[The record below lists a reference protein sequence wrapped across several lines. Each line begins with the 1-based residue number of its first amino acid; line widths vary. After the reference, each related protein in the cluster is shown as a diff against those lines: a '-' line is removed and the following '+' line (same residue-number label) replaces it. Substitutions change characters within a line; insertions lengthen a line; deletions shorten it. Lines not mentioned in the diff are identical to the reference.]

1 MKRNNARLLMLF
13 LSGMI
18 LTACQES
25 ITEQFSGNETPKDWI
40 GETPVALISEKGS
53 PSQVIN
59 NNGMQYLIYT
69 LINGQPINTSNSN
82 GANLNFENSARW
94 NMPFCE
100 IVFTIQNGLISQVEQ
115 KGNSCEFNLAP
126 ATPR

>member
-1 MKRNNARLLMLF
+1 MKRLNARLLTML

-25 ITEQFSGNETPKDWI
+25 ITEQFSGNETPEDWI
-40 GETPVALISEKGS
+40 GETPIALISEKGS

-69 LINGQPINTSNSN
+69 LINGQPLNTSNPNNST
-82 GANLNFENSARW
+82 LNFENSARW

-100 IVFTIQNGLISQVEQ
+100 IIFTVQNGLISEVSQ
-115 KGNSCEFNLAP
+115 KGSSCNFNLAP
-126 ATPR
+126 ATTS